1 MEEYNDL
8 KTIQEAEL
16 EILEAFS
23 KYCDKN
29 GLRYCLAGGTL
40 LGAVR
45 HKGFIPWDDDI
56 DVMMP
61 RPDFE
66 KFLELT
72 KEDSFEKYDVLWS
85 KNYESYPIPY
95 MKIVDRSVQVTYKLM
110 KQTQSLWIDVFPIDG
125 LPEDEK
131 QFEQVVKKINR
142 LKYCLWQATSK
153 EQEIEKRLK
162 RTLKLLLFWPLH
174 LIGGDFFVDRITNAA
189 KQYDFDKSK
198 YVGCIVAKYG
208 KKEKLEKKHV
218 ENRILL
224 SFEDK
229 KFYAPAGFEVYLT
242 NLYGDYNKIPK
253 ERHTHLKLNDLE
265 KNRSKL

>member
-8 KTIQEAEL
+8 KAIQEAEL
-16 EILEAFS
+16 RILEDFS
-23 KYCDKN
+23 KFCDEH

-66 KFLELT
+66 KFLRLT
-72 KEDSFEKYDVLWS
+72 NEVSIGKYDVLWGE
-85 KNYESYPIPY
+85 NYESFPIPY
-95 MKIVDRSVQVTYKLM
+95 MKIVDRSIQVSYKLM
-110 KQTQSLWIDVFPIDG
+110 KQSQSLWIDVFPIDG

-131 QFEQVVKKINR
+131 QFERVVKKINR
-142 LKYCLWQATSK
+142 LKYCLWQATSN
-153 EQEIEKRLK
+153 EQDIEKRLK
-162 RTLKLLLFWPLH
+162 RILKFFLFWPLY
-174 LIGGDFFVDRITNAA
+174 LIGGYYFVKKITNTA
-189 KQYDFDKSK
+189 KQYDFEKSK

-208 KKEKLEKKHV
+208 KREKIEKKYV
-218 ENRILL
+218 ENRTLL
-224 SFEDK
+224 SFENK
-229 KFYAPAGFEVYLT
+229 KFYAPIGFEVYLT

-253 ERHTHLKLNDLE
+253 ERHTHLRLNDLKRE
-265 KNRSKL
+265 